1 VHPLGA
7 DVAAR
12 SVPVGAAVLAIE
24 DETCLTLSTE
34 RVIRATIAGAT
45 RRRDVM
51 NLQDDIEGLLSA
63 T

>member
-1 VHPLGA
+1 MSPP
-7 DVAAR
+7 DPP
-12 SVPVGAAVLAIE
+12 PVGAAVLAIE
-24 DETCLTLSTE
+24 DETCLTLSTK